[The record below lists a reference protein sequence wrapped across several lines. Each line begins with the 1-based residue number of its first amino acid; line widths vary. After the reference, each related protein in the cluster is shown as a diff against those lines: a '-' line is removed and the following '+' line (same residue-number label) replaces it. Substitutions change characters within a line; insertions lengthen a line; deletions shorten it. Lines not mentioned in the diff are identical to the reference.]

1 MSFPVPFSFC
11 FITSIHQTRCQGHL
25 PTNIKKDLPFST
37 SHQNP
42 HCPRHHKG
50 RPNSRGTTFFQTQH
64 NHYVPHFVYNGTNR
78 QFLLAISATFRTAV
92 SELPSTSFFRGNLTA
107 NEFPSLSVPL
117 VYSSPALH
125 FFQYHTRILIKSQGL
140 LMICHKSI
148 TPHSFFYYIYHR
160 YSLLSQALVPQ

>member
-1 MSFPVPFSFC
+1 MFVELWKLLCSET
-11 FITSIHQTRCQGHL
+11 IRRHL

-50 RPNSRGTTFFQTQH
+50 RLNSRGTTFFQTQH

-140 LMICHKSI
+140 LVIWLCQVFVGAFLFSVI
-148 TPHSFFYYIYHR
+148 P
-160 YSLLSQALVPQ
+160 